1 MRFSPFSFL
10 MGLAAASL
18 VTTLSRVGR
27 PLAVEVAAVG
37 MGMFDDARRMVAEQ
51 AENFEDI
58 VAEARARREHLAA
71 AAMASADEPTELD
84 DEPEGGPEPEQDQPA
99 TAERPRRRSNG
110 VVRRRAS

>member
-18 VTTLSRVGR
+18 VTTLSRVVR
-27 PLAVEVAAVG
+27 PLAVEVTAVG

-58 VAEARARREHLAA
+58 VAEARVRREHLAA
-71 AAMASADEPTELD
+71 AAMASAEESIEHD
-84 DEPEGGPEPEQDQPA
+84 DEAEGVAQAEHGEPA
-99 TAERPRRRSNG
+99 AAERPRRRSNG
-110 VVRRRAS
+110 AVRRRAS